1 MNKIKSALPVGDLG
15 QYATALVIVGIM
27 IGLGTIILWQ
37 VDDTNAVSPIT
48 YANESVALVN
58 STYTA
63 LTYPRGLEI
72 TAITNATAGAGDPTY
87 TNFTLLTNRTGTAIY
102 PDPAQGEGWTGTY
115 YVQYTYSA
123 DSDASDALI
132 NASDGLGVFGDW
144 LVIIAIVIVAV
155 VVLTLI
161 KYL

>member
-1 MNKIKSALPVGDLG
+1 MKKFKSALPVGDLG

-37 VDDTNAVSPIT
+37 VDDTDAVSPIT
-48 YANESVALVN
+48 YANESVTLAN
-58 STYTA
+58 NTYTA
-63 LTYPRGLEI
+63 LAQARGIEI
-72 TAITNATAGAGDPTY
+72 TAVTNTTAGEPGLELG
-87 TNFTLLTNRTGTAIY
+87 NFTMVGNRSSSSVLMTGY
-102 PDPAQGEGWTGTY
+102 PEFSSAAYW
-115 YVQYTYSA
+115 VQYTYSA
-123 DSDASDALI
+123 DSDASNALI
-132 NASDGLGVFGDW
+132 NASDGLEVFGDW

>member
-1 MNKIKSALPVGDLG
+1 MKKFKSALPVGDLG

-48 YANESVALVN
+48 YANESVTLAN
-58 STYTA
+58 NTYTA
-63 LTYPRGLEI
+63 LAQARGIEI
-72 TAITNATAGAGDPTY
+72 TAVTNATAGQPGIELGNVTMFA
-87 TNFTLLTNRTGTAIY
+87 NRTGSSIYMLGY
-102 PDPAQGEGWTGTY
+102 PDFNAGGNYW
-115 YVQYTYSA
+115 VQYTYSA
-123 DSDASDALI
+123 DSLASDALTSA
-132 NASDGLGVFGDW
+132 NLSVNVFSDW

-155 VVLTLI
+155 IVLTLI